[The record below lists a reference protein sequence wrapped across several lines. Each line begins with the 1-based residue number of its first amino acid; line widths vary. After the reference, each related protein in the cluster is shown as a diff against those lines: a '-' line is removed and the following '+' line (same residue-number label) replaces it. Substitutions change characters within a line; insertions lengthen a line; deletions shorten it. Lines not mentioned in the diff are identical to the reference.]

1 MPYLTSDFGLNPS
14 FIPMKPTRPGR
25 AGFSLAE
32 ILVVIAVISILLTL
46 AGPLVR
52 QASRGSSPVN
62 IASRVAA
69 ELERAKT
76 AAAAKNTYV
85 WTYLGPLQEDPSTLQ
100 LVAWESTDGT
110 PDRAPANLAP
120 SSPAQRFENID
131 LRGDLPAYTDRPE
144 VPAADR
150 PDEAVWL
157 RFSPSG
163 EVHAATV
170 SATASPKEPV
180 EVTTD
185 LTRWIELGFQPTRA
199 GTRTT
204 ALERDTAVL
213 QIAGLTGQIHR
224 FAP

>member
-1 MPYLTSDFGLNPS
+1 MYSMNPLFMS
-14 FIPMKPTRPGR
+14 WKPTRHGR
-25 AGFSLAE
+25 PGFSLVE
-32 ILVVIAVISILLTL
+32 VLVVIAVISLLITL

-76 AAAAKNTYV
+76 AAASKNTYV
-85 WTYLGPLQEDPSTLQ
+85 WTYLGPLKDEPSTLQ

-110 PDRAPANLAP
+110 PDPAPANLAP

-131 LRGDLPAYTDRPE
+131 LRGDLPAYADRPE

-170 SATASPKEPV
+170 SATASPKEPA
-180 EVTTD
+180 EVTTG

-199 GTRTT
+199 GTRST
-204 ALERDTAVL
+204 ALENDTAVL
-213 QIAGLTGQIHR
+213 HIAGLTGQIRR

>member
-1 MPYLTSDFGLNPS
+1 MYSMNPLFMS
-14 FIPMKPTRPGR
+14 WKPTRHGR
-25 AGFSLAE
+25 PGFSLVE
-32 ILVVIAVISILLTL
+32 VLVVIAVISLLITL

-76 AAAAKNTYV
+76 AAASKNTYV
-85 WTYLGPLQEDPSTLQ
+85 WTYLGPLKDEPSTLQ

-110 PDRAPANLAP
+110 PDPAPANLAP

-131 LRGDLPAYTDRPE
+131 LRGDLPAYADRPE

-170 SATASPKEPV
+170 SATASPKEPA
-180 EVTTD
+180 EVTTE

-199 GTRTT
+199 GTRST
-204 ALERDTAVL
+204 ALENDTAVL
-213 QIAGLTGQIHR
+213 QIAGLTGQIRR

>member
-1 MPYLTSDFGLNPS
+1 
-14 FIPMKPTRPGR
+14 MKPARPVRG
-25 AGFSLAE
+25 GFSLAE
-32 ILVVIAVISILLTL
+32 ILVVIAVISLLLTL

-52 QASRGSSPVN
+52 QASRGNSPSSV
-62 IASRVAA
+62 ASRVAA

-85 WTYLGPLQEDPSTLQ
+85 WTYLGPNRDDPSTLE
-100 LVAWESTDGT
+100 LVAWESADGT
-110 PDRAPANLAP
+110 PDRRPANLAP
-120 SSPAQRFENID
+120 SSPAKRFENIS
-131 LRGDLPAYTDRPE
+131 LRGDLPAYADRPP
-144 VPAADR
+144 VPAAAR

-163 EVHAATV
+163 EVHATAV
-170 SATASPKEPV
+170 PATASSKEPA
-180 EVTTD
+180 EVVPA
-185 LTRWIELGFQPTRA
+185 LERWIELGFQPTRA

-213 QIAGLTGQIHR
+213 HVAGLTGQIRR

>member
-1 MPYLTSDFGLNPS
+1 MNPS
-14 FIPMKPTRPGR
+14 FIAMKPARKDR
-25 AGFSLAE
+25 AGFSLVE
-32 ILVVIAVISILLTL
+32 VLVVIAVISLLLTL

-52 QASRGSSPVN
+52 QASRGSSPVT

-76 AAAAKNTYV
+76 TAASKNTYV
-85 WTYLGPLQEDPSTLQ
+85 WTYLGPLKDDPATLQ
-100 LVAWESTDGT
+100 LVAWESADGT
-110 PDRAPANLAP
+110 PDPAPANLASAGP
-120 SSPAQRFENID
+120 PQRFENID
-131 LRGDLPAYTDRPE
+131 LRGDLPAYDDRPE

-150 PDEAVWL
+150 PDKAVWL

-163 EVHAATV
+163 EVHAAPV

-180 EVTTD
+180 EVSTG
-185 LTRWIELGFQPTRA
+185 LTRWIELGFQPTRG

-204 ALERDTAVL
+204 ALESDTAVL
-213 QIAGLTGQIHR
+213 QIAGLTGQIRR

>member
-1 MPYLTSDFGLNPS
+1 MYSMNPLFMS
-14 FIPMKPTRPGR
+14 WKPTRHGR
-25 AGFSLAE
+25 PGFSLVE
-32 ILVVIAVISILLTL
+32 VPVVIAVISLLITL

-76 AAAAKNTYV
+76 AAASKNTYV
-85 WTYLGPLQEDPSTLQ
+85 WTYLGPLKDEPSTLQ

-110 PDRAPANLAP
+110 PDPAPANLAP
-120 SSPAQRFENID
+120 SGPAQRFENID
-131 LRGDLPAYTDRPE
+131 LRGDLPADADRPE

-150 PDEAVWL
+150 PDKAVWL

-170 SATASPKEPV
+170 SATASPKEPA
-180 EVTTD
+180 EVTTG

-204 ALERDTAVL
+204 ALENDTAVL
-213 QIAGLTGQIHR
+213 QIAGLTGQIRR

>member
-1 MPYLTSDFGLNPS
+1 MNPS
-14 FIPMKPTRPGR
+14 FIPMKPARKDR
-25 AGFSLAE
+25 AGFSLVE
-32 ILVVIAVISILLTL
+32 VLVVIAVISILLTL

-52 QASRGSSPVN
+52 QASRGSSPVS

-76 AAAAKNTYV
+76 TAASKNTYV
-85 WTYLGPLQEDPSTLQ
+85 WTYLGPLKDDPATLQ

-110 PDRAPANLAP
+110 PDPTTANLA
-120 SSPAQRFENID
+120 SAGPAQRFENID
-131 LRGDLPAYTDRPE
+131 LRGDLPAYADRPE
-144 VPAADR
+144 VPTADR

-170 SATASPKEPV
+170 SATASPKEPA
-180 EVTTD
+180 EVTTE

-204 ALERDTAVL
+204 ALEKDTAVL
-213 QIAGLTGQIHR
+213 QIAGLTGQIRR

>member
-1 MPYLTSDFGLNPS
+1 MSL
-14 FIPMKPTRPGR
+14 KPARPGR

-32 ILVVIAVISILLTL
+32 ILVVIAVVSLLLTL

-52 QASRGSSPVN
+52 QASRGNSPGGV
-62 IASRVAA
+62 AARVAA

-76 AAAAKNTYV
+76 AATSKNTYV
-85 WTYLGPLQEDPSTLQ
+85 WTYLGPNEDDPSTLQ
-100 LVAWESTDGT
+100 LVAWESADGT
-110 PDRAPANLAP
+110 PDRRPANLAP

-131 LRGDLPAYTDRPE
+131 LRGDLPVYAGRPL
-144 VPAADR
+144 VPAAAR

-163 EVHAATV
+163 EVHAAAV
-170 SATASPKEPV
+170 PATASAEEPA
-180 EVTTD
+180 EVAAE
-185 LTRWIELGFQPTRA
+185 LTRWIELGFQPTRG

-213 QIAGLTGQIHR
+213 QIAGLTGQIRR

>member
-1 MPYLTSDFGLNPS
+1 
-14 FIPMKPTRPGR
+14 MKPARKDR

-32 ILVVIAVISILLTL
+32 ILVVIAVISLLLTL

-52 QASRGSSPVN
+52 QASRGSSPAS

-76 AAAAKNTYV
+76 TAASKNTYV
-85 WTYLGPLQEDPSTLQ
+85 WTYLGPLKDEPSTLQ

-110 PDRAPANLAP
+110 PEPAPPNLASAGP
-120 SSPAQRFENID
+120 PQRFENID
-131 LRGDLPAYTDRPE
+131 LRGDLPAYADRPE
-144 VPAADR
+144 IPAADR
-150 PDEAVWL
+150 PDGAVWL

-163 EVHAATV
+163 EVHAAPV
-170 SATASPKEPV
+170 SATASPKEPA
-180 EVTTD
+180 EVTTS

-204 ALERDTAVL
+204 GLENDTAVL
-213 QIAGLTGQIHR
+213 QIAGLTGQIRR

>member
-1 MPYLTSDFGLNPS
+1 MYSMNP
-14 FIPMKPTRPGR
+14 FFMALKPTRKLR

-32 ILVVIAVISILLTL
+32 ILVVIAVISLLLTL

-52 QASRGSSPVN
+52 QASRGNSPVSIAAR
-62 IASRVAA
+62 IAS

-76 AAAAKNTYV
+76 AAASKNTYV
-85 WTYLGPLQEDPSTLQ
+85 WTYLGPHPDDPSTLQ
-100 LVAWESTDGT
+100 LVIWEATDGT
-110 PDRAPANLAP
+110 PDRAPANLA
-120 SSPAQRFENID
+120 SAGPAQRFENIA
-131 LRGDLPAYTDRPE
+131 LSGALPAYADRPP

-150 PDEAVWL
+150 PDGAVWL

-163 EVHAATV
+163 EVHAAAV
-170 SATASPKEPV
+170 PATASPDEPA
-180 EVTTD
+180 EVAPE

-199 GTRTT
+199 GTKTT

-213 QIAGLTGQIHR
+213 HVAGLTGQIRR

>member
-1 MPYLTSDFGLNPS
+1 MNPS
-14 FIPMKPTRPGR
+14 FIPVKPARKDR
-25 AGFSLAE
+25 AGFSLVE
-32 ILVVIAVISILLTL
+32 VLVVIAVISILLTL

-52 QASRGSSPVN
+52 QASRGNSPANV
-62 IASRVAA
+62 ASRIAA

-76 AAAAKNTYV
+76 TAASKNTYV
-85 WTYLGPLQEDPSTLQ
+85 WTYLGPLKDDPATLQ

-110 PDRAPANLAP
+110 PDAAPANLA
-120 SSPAQRFENID
+120 SAGPAQRFENID
-131 LRGDLPAYTDRPE
+131 LRGDLPAYADRPQ

-170 SATASPKEPV
+170 SATASPKEPA
-180 EVTTD
+180 EVTTE
-185 LTRWIELGFQPTRA
+185 LTRWIELGFQPTRG

-204 ALERDTAVL
+204 ALEKDTAVL
-213 QIAGLTGQIHR
+213 QIAGLTGQIRR

>member
-1 MPYLTSDFGLNPS
+1 MYSMNPLFMS
-14 FIPMKPTRPGR
+14 WKPTRHGR
-25 AGFSLAE
+25 PGFSLVE
-32 ILVVIAVISILLTL
+32 VLVVIAVISLLITL

-76 AAAAKNTYV
+76 AAASKNTYV
-85 WTYLGPLQEDPSTLQ
+85 WTYLGPLKDEPSTLQ

-110 PDRAPANLAP
+110 PDPAPANLAP

-131 LRGDLPAYTDRPE
+131 LRGDLPAYADRPE

-170 SATASPKEPV
+170 SATASPKEPA
-180 EVTTD
+180 EVTTG

-199 GTRTT
+199 GTRST
-204 ALERDTAVL
+204 ALENDTAVL
-213 QIAGLTGQIHR
+213 QIAGLTGQIRR